1 MTQAVAVPVACVPYE
16 EDATLAVIDAVSAA
30 TDRSPAEIGP
40 LNDVIDPDA
49 LNEVFGPTCDDR
61 RRTGGWV
68 RFPFEGFSV
77 VVDGGRQEVRL
88 YE

>member
-1 MTQAVAVPVACVPYE
+1 MTCVPYE
-16 EDATLAVIDAVSAA
+16 GDATLAVIDAVSAA
-30 TDRSPAEIGP
+30 ADRPPGEIGP

-49 LNEVFGPTCDDR
+49 LNDVFGSTRDDR
-61 RRTGGWV
+61 RRTGGWI

-77 VVDGGRQEVRL
+77 VVDGERREVRL